1 MSDLLQTTSEIEPSK
16 NELIS
21 TNKIEDTSKMNYSK
35 MKNNKLKAICKELKI
50 KGITGKKK
58 NELIEM
64 IKQKDAMPNSYEQ
77 SLKGRPELVRTP
89 TSTSPVFFAGS
100 AQKIEAKTDVKVEP
114 PVKVEMSWTEW
125 SEKSKNTPFK
135 STQNGVGDGEQ
146 KMSCELD
153 TPIKGQNSSF
163 DMSLTLN
170 GICVKCDVKKLDS
183 QNDFNTGKTGRDFLR
198 PMKML
203 HTTLL
208 DSISIFENSDIFT
221 REQREKFA
229 TVKDASPD
237 ELAVGTLHK
246 IKEICEILHEKK
258 TTIHSNLPS
267 VPCTLYS
274 QIKEMP
280 LDIFYHNCQ
289 KLGLEFPSEFTPH
302 IESIIILQKMEH
314 AYIDNPAKFME
325 DLNNIVEKLFNDIRI
340 IIVDEQKGY
349 IILPDITRIRFY
361 RITRGS
367 PRFQVIF

>member
-1 MSDLLQTTSEIEPSK
+1 
-16 NELIS
+16 
-21 TNKIEDTSKMNYSK
+21 
-35 MKNNKLKAICKELKI
+35 
-50 KGITGKKK
+50 
-58 NELIEM
+58 M
-64 IKQKDAMPNSYEQ
+64 IKQKDATPNSYEQ
-77 SLKGRPELVRTP
+77 SSLELVRTP
-89 TSTSPVFFAGS
+89 TSTSPAFFAVS
-100 AQKIEAKTDVKVEP
+100 AQKIEAKTVVKVEP
-114 PVKVEMSWTEW
+114 PVMMNWTGW
-125 SEKSKNTPFK
+125 SEKSKDIPFK
-135 STQNGVGDGEQ
+135 STLNGVGDGEQ
-146 KMSCELD
+146 KMSGELD

-163 DMSLTLN
+163 DMSPTLN
-170 GICVKCDVKKLDS
+170 GIEVKCDVKKLDS
-183 QNDFNTGKTGRDFLR
+183 QKDFNTGKTGRDFLR

-229 TVKDASPD
+229 TVKDTSPD

-258 TTIHSNLPS
+258 TTIRSNLPS

-274 QIKEMP
+274 QIEEELP
-280 LDIFYHNCQ
+280 LDIFYHIFQ

-302 IESIIILQKMEH
+302 IESIIILQKIEH
-314 AYIDNPAKFME
+314 AYIDKPAKFME

-349 IILPDITRIRFY
+349 IILPDITRIAFY

-367 PRFQVIF
+367 PRFKVIF

>member
-21 TNKIEDTSKMNYSK
+21 TNKTEDTSKMNYSK
-35 MKNNKLKAICKELKI
+35 MKNDELKAICKELKI
-50 KGITGKKK
+50 KDIIGKKK

-64 IKQKDAMPNSYEQ
+64 IKQIDAMPV
-77 SLKGRPELVRTP
+77 L
-89 TSTSPVFFAGS
+89 
-100 AQKIEAKTDVKVEP
+100 AQKIEAKTDVIKVEP
-114 PVKVEMSWTEW
+114 PVKVEMNWTGW
-125 SEKSKNTPFK
+125 SEKSKDIPFK
-135 STQNGVGDGEQ
+135 STQKGVGDGEQ
-146 KMSCELD
+146 KMSGELD

-163 DMSLTLN
+163 DMSPTLN
-170 GICVKCDVKKLDS
+170 GIKVKCDVKKLDS
-183 QNDFNTGKTGRDFLR
+183 QNDFNTGKTGRDVLR

-229 TVKDASPD
+229 TVKDTSPD

-258 TTIHSNLPS
+258 TTIRSNLPS

-289 KLGLEFPSEFTPH
+289 KLGLEFPSEFTSH
-302 IESIIILQKMEH
+302 IESILILQKMEH
-314 AYIDNPAKFME
+314 VYIDKPAKFME
-325 DLNNIVEKLFNDIRI
+325 DLNNIVEKLFNDIRS
-340 IIVDEQKGY
+340 IIVDDKNGY
-349 IILPDITRIRFY
+349 IILPDITRIKFY
-361 RITRGS
+361 RITRGN
-367 PRFQVIF
+367 PRFQVLF